1 MGKIKKILE
10 NELVGGTQ
18 TTDVYPITSTKAVY
32 DTDNK
37 VLDDYI
43 QHLKKTSTFA
53 GIATPTTNPGTPD
66 GPVFYI
72 APQAGAY
79 SNFGNTEIDSTGI
92 FTWDG
97 TSWSFEKLDFIVNDS
112 IVNDLTTGGEKNAL
126 SAEMGK
132 VLNENA
138 EAKYTELMNR
148 IDSPMVTWEKTTEDA
163 DIEWL
168 DNTRLAWNNATES
181 VAGYKTSAKIILL
194 DPNTKYVLFPYIS
207 KKPYSY
213 YGAIFFDTEF
223 NVDESL
229 KVPKSFNNDFR
240 NVVVEIPDNIKAMR
254 VSKTDGEDFSFTE
267 YQTIDELANAL
278 VDLTSLEE
286 VQAETKVG
294 GVLYANKQYAQS
306 EGIIN
311 NTNARYK
318 RIRVLEGET
327 YTITGSS
334 VENLAVWRW
343 NDKYSKTILSNVD
356 ITLSE
361 VYGTKKLFVEIT
373 APKNAV
379 WLYVGWVVSGN
390 MAIDEGH
397 IYRKKTGAMDAL
409 RNIRTSEYPQFDF
422 SSYYQDG
429 KSDNFYDYVTPLD
442 NDAYIV
448 VGQSNVDGRI
458 NNAQFPATITFGEKT
473 IETSKNLP
481 NLQFMKS
488 ATGSVYDELTKTFQP
503 RNNTGAWA
511 FDEIIYN
518 LLDKLVYNP
527 SSNSRDFYVLKA
539 TRGATTIEPRYNIAF
554 SADIKVLKDKGWE
567 SMMIHLKNLI
577 KSAKLQNPNL
587 RFKGIIIYECEGD
600 MTVTKYPYQ
609 YYNNLGGMIAYIR
622 GLVGQPNIPVF
633 IGAPATNLPDYN
645 QLVVDDMRELAKN
658 MNDIHLIEIGESE
671 GWVDDGMNVHFN
683 AAAATRIGGLYYQAM
698 VDAKII

>member
-1 MGKIKKILE
+1 MSNYNTLKTTINANIKQNGHQEITGQIL
-10 NELVGGTQ
+10 NSVLNQMV
-18 TTDVYPITSTKAVY
+18 TTLGAGY
-32 DTDNK
+32 
-37 VLDDYI
+37 
-43 QHLKKTSTFA
+43 QFA
-53 GIATPTTNPGTPD
+53 GVATTATNPGTPD
-66 GPVFYI
+66 AKVFYI
-72 APQAGAY
+72 ANGKGTY
-79 SNFGNTEIDSTGI
+79 TNFSGLEVAEDEVVVLYYDTEWHKVATGI
-92 FTWDG
+92 A
-97 TSWSFEKLDFIVNDS
+97 SQEKLTELSAGLEV
-112 IVNDLTTGGEKNAL
+112 LGEQVNAL
-126 SAEMGK
+126 K
-132 VLNENA
+132 V
-138 EAKYTELMNR
+138 
-148 IDSPMVTWEKTTEDA
+148 PWEKTTEDA

-168 DNTRLAWNNATES
+168 DNTRLVWTNATVSDE
-181 VAGYKTSAKIILL
+181 GYKTSAKIIVL
-194 DPNTKYVLFPYIS
+194 DTKTKYVLFPYIP
-207 KKPYSY
+207 KKPYGHVS
-213 YGAIFFDTEF
+213 AIFLDTKLD
-223 NVDESL
+223 VVESL
-229 KVPKSFNNDFR
+229 QVPKDYNRDYH
-240 NVVVEIPDNIKAMR
+240 NVVVEIPDNVKAMR
-254 VSKTDGEDFSFTE
+254 VSKTDGDNFSFKE
-267 YQTIDELANAL
+267 YQTINDLISALA
-278 VDLTSLEE
+278 DLTSLEE

-294 GVLYANKQYAQS
+294 GVLYANKQYGQT
-306 EGIIN
+306 EGIID

-334 VENLAVWRW
+334 DANLAVWRW

-356 ITLSE
+356 ITPSE
-361 VYGTKKLFVEIT
+361 MYGTNKLFVEIT

-390 MAIDEGH
+390 YAIGDGH
-397 IYRKKTGAMDAL
+397 IYRKNIGAMDAL

-429 KSDNFYDYVTPLD
+429 KSDNFYDYVAPLE

-458 NNAQFPATITFGEKT
+458 NNAQFPATITFGGET
-473 IETSKNLP
+473 IETSKSLP

-488 ATGSVYDELTKTFQP
+488 ATGSVYDELTKIFQP
-503 RNNTGAWA
+503 RNNTGSWS

-527 SSNSRDFYVLKA
+527 SSNNRDFYVLKA
-539 TRGATTIEPRYNIAF
+539 TRGATTIEPRYDIAF
-554 SADIKVLKDKGWE
+554 SADIKVLKDNGWN

-600 MTVTKYPYQ
+600 MSVTKYPYQ

-683 AAAATRIGGLYYQAM
+683 AAAAERIGCLYYQAM